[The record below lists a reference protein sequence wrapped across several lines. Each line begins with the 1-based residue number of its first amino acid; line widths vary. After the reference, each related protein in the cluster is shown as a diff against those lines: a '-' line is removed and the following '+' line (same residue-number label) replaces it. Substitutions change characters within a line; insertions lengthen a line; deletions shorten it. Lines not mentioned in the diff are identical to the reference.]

1 MADTTGR
8 GRLVVLVTTH
18 RVAPGLLTAAAWQ
31 LLQTGTVLAPPDHPL
46 LSVLAEQQV
55 LVEVLAGSPD
65 EVAHRLVDVAATAST
80 PVVWVAGDAGDP
92 ALLTALAPL
101 LASPT
106 RAVDIDLEVLHGSYD
121 VPGARL
127 LDLVSVMDRLRS
139 PGGCPWDAEQTH
151 ASLAPYLLEET
162 YETLEALDSGD
173 ADALREEL
181 GDVLLQ
187 VVFHSRLGEEDPDR
201 PWSIDDVA
209 AAVVA
214 KLIARHPHVFADAQ
228 VSDATHV
235 EHRWHALKAAEKGRT
250 SALDGVPAALPAL
263 ALAMK
268 YLGRASAG
276 GVDVSVAEP
285 DLPDD
290 LDAEGVG
297 ALLLG
302 VVSVARRHGIDAESA
317 LRQAAATFADEVRLA
332 ESAQPDPD
340 APGG

>member
-1 MADTTGR
+1 VADTSGR
-8 GRLVVLVTTH
+8 GRLVVLVTSH
-18 RVAPGLLTAAAWQ
+18 RVAPGLLTATAWQ
-31 LLQTGTVLAPPDHPL
+31 LLREGTVLAPADHPL
-46 LSVLAEQQV
+46 LAMLAEQQIA
-55 LVEVLAGSPD
+55 VEELADPPN
-65 EVAHRLVDVAATAST
+65 EVARRLVDVAGPAAA

-106 RAVDIDLEVLHGSYD
+106 RAVDVDLEVLHGSYD

-127 LDLVSVMDRLRS
+127 LDLVTVMDRLRS

-187 VVFHSRLGEEDPDR
+187 VVFHSRLGEEDSDR

-209 AAVVA
+209 AAVVD
-214 KLIARHPHVFADAQ
+214 KLIARHPHVFADVQ

-235 EHRWHALKAAEKGRT
+235 EHRWHAMKAAEKGRT
-250 SALDGVPAALPAL
+250 SALDGVPRALPAL
-263 ALAMK
+263 ALATK
-268 YLGRASAG
+268 YLGRAAAG
-276 GVDVSVAEP
+276 GVDVGVAEP

-302 VVSVARRHGIDAESA
+302 VVSAARRQGVDAESA
-317 LRQAAATFADEVRLA
+317 LRQAAAAFAAEVRLA
-332 ESAQPDPD
+332 ESAQPDPGVAD
-340 APGG
+340 G